1 MQQQFISGYGFMDRA
16 LLSAIYKLAAP
27 APVRI
32 EIGGTAPQPDPCC
45 GGLPVIRMKDR
56 RALMALVR
64 NPGINF
70 GELYSQGELEVEG
83 DLLQLLEALYRIPQG
98 AVARMASRWF
108 GWMQSNSLRG
118 SRKNIHHQYDI
129 SNDFYKLWLDSDM
142 VYTCAYFPRE
152 DATLEEAQR
161 AKLDVVCRKVWLRP
175 GEKVV
180 EAGCGWGAL
189 ALHMARH
196 YGVRV
201 KAFNISHEQIA
212 YARERAQQE
221 GLASQVE
228 FIEDDYRNISG
239 NFDAFVSVGMLEH
252 VGKKYYREFGRVIH
266 RAIGDQGRGLLHFI
280 GKNRPQPLSAW
291 IRKRIFPGGYTPA
304 LREAMNVLEPYNY
317 GVLDVENLR
326 FHYAKTCEHWLNR
339 FERCYDR
346 VAARNGEFFAR
357 MWRLYLAG
365 STAAFRAGS
374 LQLFQVVFAGRACKA
389 LPWTR
394 DYLYQ
399 KTADH
404 SGQDVEWIHAMS

>member
-1 MQQQFISGYGFMDRA
+1 MD
-16 LLSAIYKLAAP
+16 
-27 APVRI
+27 
-32 EIGGTAPQPDPCC
+32 
-45 GGLPVIRMKDR
+45 
-56 RALMALVR
+56 
-64 NPGINF
+64 
-70 GELYSQGELEVEG
+70 
-83 DLLQLLEALYRIPQG
+83 
-98 AVARMASRWF
+98 
-108 GWMQSNSLRG
+108 
-118 SRKNIHHQYDI
+118 H
-129 SNDFYKLWLDSDM
+129 
-142 VYTCAYFPRE
+142 
-152 DATLEEAQR
+152 
-161 AKLDVVCRKVWLRP
+161 VCRKVWLRP
-175 GEKVV
+175 GETVV

-201 KAFNISHEQIA
+201 KAFNISHEQIVF
-212 YARERAQQE
+212 ARERAARE
-221 GLASQVE
+221 GLNSQVE

-389 LPWTR
+389 LPLTR

-399 KTADH
+399 KTADP

>member
-1 MQQQFISGYGFMDRA
+1 MPNSWLDRSLIAAIQKMADPVPIRLRLGSAADDSPSSASA
-16 LLSAIYKLAAP
+16 LP
-27 APVRI
+27 
-32 EIGGTAPQPDPCC
+32 T
-45 GGLPVIRMKDR
+45 IRVSDR
-56 RALMALVR
+56 RALFALLR

-70 GELYSQGELEVEG
+70 GELYSQGRLEVEG
-83 DLLQLLEALYRIPQG
+83 DLLRLLESLYHIRQG
-98 AVARMASRWF
+98 IVARTASRCY
-108 GWMQSNSLRG
+108 GWMQINSMQG
-118 SRKNIHHQYDI
+118 SRKNIHHHYDI
-129 SNDFYKLWLDSDM
+129 SNEFYQMWLDAEL
-142 VYTCAYFPRE
+142 VYTCAYFPHE
-152 DATLEEAQR
+152 KASLEEAQK
-161 AKLDVVCRKVWLRP
+161 AKMDHVCRKVWLRP
-175 GEKVV
+175 GETVV

-201 KAFNISHEQIA
+201 KAFNISHEQIVF
-212 YARERAQQE
+212 ARERAARE
-221 GLASQVE
+221 GLNSQVE
-228 FIEDDYRNISG
+228 FIEDDYRNIGG

-326 FHYAKTCEHWLNR
+326 FHYAKTCEHWLKR

-374 LQLFQVVFAGRACKA
+374 LQLFQVVFAGRACKP

-394 DYLYQ
+394 EYLYQ